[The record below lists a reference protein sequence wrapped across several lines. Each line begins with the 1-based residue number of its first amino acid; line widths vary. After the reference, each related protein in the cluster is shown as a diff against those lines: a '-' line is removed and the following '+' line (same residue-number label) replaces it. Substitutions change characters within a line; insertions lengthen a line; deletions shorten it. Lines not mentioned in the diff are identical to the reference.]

1 MTEENASRYHNV
13 RLENQL
19 CFPLYACSKEII
31 RKYKPYLDKLDL
43 TYTQY
48 ITMMVMWEKEK
59 VNVKT
64 LGQCLFL
71 DSGTLTPVLKKLES
85 KGYIRRERSIQ
96 DERNLEVTITEKGMA
111 LRDEAVTIYPHIAG
125 CVNLSKEEFDELY
138 RLLYLVLSHINV
150 EEEIA

>member
-1 MTEENASRYHNV
+1 MTDVKDERYHNIL
-13 RLENQL
+13 LENQL

-31 RKYKPYLDKLDL
+31 RKYKPYLDRLDL

-71 DSGTLTPVLKKLES
+71 DSGTLTPVLKKLEA

-96 DERNLEVTITEKGMA
+96 DERNLEVTITERGMG
-111 LRDEAVTIYPHIAG
+111 LREEAVNIYPHIAG
-125 CVNLSKEEFDELY
+125 CVSLSKEEFDELY
-138 RLLYLVLSHINV
+138 RLLYLVLNHINV